1 MKDRN
6 NKRSRKINKLLFL
19 SSFKLLWQVKLAII
33 GVSFSI
39 LLVSLTCIFHFSD
52 TKDLEIVAFSSGSD
66 KYYERLE
73 EVYDEYSDD
82 DKEFSKLVIT
92 STFTIMQNHISDF
105 SYDDMSKRR
114 MREVADIMLDAT
126 DNDDGSITYTEKN
139 EEDVKK
145 DLVKYFKK
153 FDSSLDDITYERMAN
168 DVYQYVEDY
177 LEFIG
182 QNEENKGNVCLST
195 GNTQASIFLNM
206 STDEYIAT
214 MGPIAQADFSRN
226 GIFASVTLAQS
237 IIESGW
243 GKSGLTQKANN
254 MFGIKCSSNWDGE
267 CINMQTGEYG
277 SSGYYTINSNF
288 RKYSSIEDS
297 VNDHSLFLKENPRYP
312 NAGVFDATT
321 FAEQI
326 RAIHSAGYA
335 TDPNYSST
343 IINTIEMYDLDKW
356 DVPTN
361 VSSDLCYTGEGEWTI
376 RTVAP
381 SSSDVAFTRKSNN
394 RGQCVWYAQAR
405 AYEVILEL
413 AERGILTEAQATSIG
428 DKLFSIY
435 ADAGNW
441 IEASSGIL
449 PTSTNIND
457 LEAGAIIS
465 WKKSEGYG
473 HVAFIEEV
481 TSDSVTIT
489 EGWAT
494 NTTSC
499 PNDWSCINF
508 NMKTMTLDEFYNS
521 YGLYYTGN
529 YNFSGYIYPLKG

>member
-73 EVYDEYSDD
+73 EVYDEYSDA

-206 STDEYIAT
+206 TTDEYIAT